1 MDRNNKICLARIM
14 RTALSIGVALF
25 ILGAAIPPDNGYA
38 RGKFKPEVRLPEG
51 YPDGFDGFGQINRI
65 APDVVVID
73 DTKYRFIV
81 HVEYNTP
88 RERNTLPALFVPGK
102 FVGFLL
108 DSQGQVTSL
117 WMIE

>member
-1 MDRNNKICLARIM
+1 MDRNNKVFLGRIK
-14 RTALSIGVALF
+14 RTALSIGVAVF
-25 ILGAAIPPDNGYA
+25 ILGAAIPPGNGYA

-51 YPDGFDGFGQINRI
+51 YPDGFDGVGQINRI

-88 RERNTLPALFVPGK
+88 
-102 FVGFLL
+102 
-108 DSQGQVTSL
+108 
-117 WMIE
+117 